1 MSVGV
6 TTDQK
11 QRKKQTNCIS
21 QIFIKISYGLK
32 RSKWMTLSIWL
43 NI

>member
-11 QRKKQTNCIS
+11 QTKKQS
-21 QIFIKISYGLK
+21 QFLDRKLLQEG
-32 RSKWMTLSIWL
+32 
-43 NI
+43 

>member
-11 QRKKQTNCIS
+11 QTKN
-21 QIFIKISYGLK
+21 LK
-32 RSKWMTLSIWL
+32 MLTSSS
-43 NI
+43 

>member
-11 QRKKQTNCIS
+11 QNESFSALIAMILLNNDGYNS
-21 QIFIKISYGLK
+21 QNHI
-32 RSKWMTLSIWL
+32 
-43 NI
+43 

>member
-11 QRKKQTNCIS
+11 QNKQILTFVRSFSVIHLG
-21 QIFIKISYGLK
+21 IF
-32 RSKWMTLSIWL
+32 W
-43 NI
+43 